1 MLKGDNCRVARLDA
15 DTGLPLLKEVR
26 NWEAGGRGNLLHR
39 REALE
44 VMLYPRDSD
53 VACRGSIA
61 EDPSDSEA
69 TGSRSGSSD

>member
-1 MLKGDNCRVARLDA
+1 MLKGDSCRVVRLDA

-26 NWEAGGRGNLLHR
+26 NWEVGERGNLLHR
-39 REALE
+39 RGALE

-53 VACRGSIA
+53 VVCRGSIA
-61 EDPSDSEA
+61 EDASGSEA